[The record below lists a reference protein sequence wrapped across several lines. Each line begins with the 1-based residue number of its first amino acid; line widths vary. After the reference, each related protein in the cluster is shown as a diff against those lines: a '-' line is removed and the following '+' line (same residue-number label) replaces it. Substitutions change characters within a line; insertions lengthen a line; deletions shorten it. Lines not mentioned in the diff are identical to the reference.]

1 VFGWGLF
8 FQILYLSL
16 QSAGSGKNLLFMSI
30 NSVEQ
35 NYLYVGIAG
44 KIAYLGKGK
53 TKQQIKNIKSRV
65 LKCRPHKH
73 VHIPATKF
81 FSHDVV

>member
-1 VFGWGLF
+1 LGAF
-8 FQILYLSL
+8 FIKIVYYLCSP
-16 QSAGSGKNLLFMSI
+16 QVADKNLLVMSI

-44 KIAYLGKGK
+44 KIAYLSKGK

-65 LKCRPHKH
+65 LKCRPQKH

-81 FSHDVV
+81 FRHGVV